1 MDIYRQVRPRAAWVG
16 AIYLQLRAKLI
27 RTHESISFV
36 SHTQI
41 GPTHLGGPG
50 VQPFKTPFRHRFT
63 PPSPRRS
70 VSQDEGNCSRHFCG
84 RDCTKRC
91 PTIRTVTKRMVHGT
105 CHIHIFGDIAQGK
118 SVPQDRH
125 GKTGQDTDRKVQKSV
140 VSLSAK
146 PFLKKYGLKY
156 ISLFPVS
163 TSEKEKQDYR
173 RQDI

>member
-1 MDIYRQVRPRAAWVG
+1 MRPRAAWVG

-105 CHIHIFGDIAQGK
+105 CHIFFFWRHRPGPKCAALGQAGMGRRDRIRIAESPK
-118 SVPQDRH
+118 KRLF
-125 GKTGQDTDRKVQKSV
+125 
-140 VSLSAK
+140 SLSAK

-156 ISLFPVS
+156 ISLFFRCRLP
-163 TSEKEKQDYR
+163 KRNR